1 MKQWKK
7 EWLRIGGVCLLT
19 IALAGNVLAAEERTK
34 INQVSLRVQSSIQA
48 GGDSSDVSVTTDA
61 NTYSVEDVSV
71 VNDEGQWTS
80 GDVPRIEVTLEAAND
95 YYFDSM
101 SKSKVKLSGDDATYV
116 TSHREDNKSVL
127 IVTVKLDALEG
138 SLEIESVEWEGN
150 DTPVARWET
159 TDGAKSYQLR
169 LYRGNT
175 SIGSVVT
182 TTNEY
187 YDFTS
192 SMNREGE
199 YYFKVRA
206 INSNSKRGDWYES
219 DSLYIDED
227 TANAVKN
234 GTYQTSTGNNNG
246 LGAPGSAPVEG
257 VWQRNNIGWQYRWPD
272 GNYSRGG
279 WVMIKNIWYCFDD
292 NAYMRT
298 GWIQASDGKW
308 YYCDPREGSGQGAMM
323 TNTITPDGYWVDA
336 NGVWIP

>member
-1 MKQWKK
+1 M
-7 EWLRIGGVCLLT
+7 
-19 IALAGNVLAAEERTK
+19 
-34 INQVSLRVQSSIQA
+34 
-48 GGDSSDVSVTTDA
+48 
-61 NTYSVEDVSV
+61 
-71 VNDEGQWTS
+71 
-80 GDVPRIEVTLEAAND
+80 
-95 YYFDSM
+95 
-101 SKSKVKLSGDDATYV
+101 
-116 TSHREDNKSVL
+116 
-127 IVTVKLDALEG
+127 
-138 SLEIESVEWEGN
+138 
-150 DTPVARWET
+150 
-159 TDGAKSYQLR
+159 
-169 LYRGNT
+169 
-175 SIGSVVT
+175 T

-234 GTYQTSTGNNNG
+234 GTYQTSIGNNNG

-323 TNTITPDGYWVDA
+323 TNTVTPDGYWVDA